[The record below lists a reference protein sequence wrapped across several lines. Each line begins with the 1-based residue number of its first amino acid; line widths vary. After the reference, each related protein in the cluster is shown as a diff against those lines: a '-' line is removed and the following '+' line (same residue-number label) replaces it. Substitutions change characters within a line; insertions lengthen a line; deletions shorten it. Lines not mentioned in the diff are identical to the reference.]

1 MVNLIASRPRIAV
14 SADRTGLVSH
24 AGGLLSLQ
32 TPRVTGVETSGGMIE
47 TERVLLTGDFG
58 PSFTQRSR
66 PLHDFTQK
74 IHDPGKVITD
84 LALTLALG
92 GDCLADIAML
102 RAQPEVFGPVA
113 SDPTV
118 PRLALHDTN
127 GKIKSIRHINLT
139 A

>member
-32 TPRVTGVETSGGMIE
+32 TPRVTGVET
-47 TERVLLTGDFG
+47 V
-58 PSFTQRSR
+58 PSAQLQRWR
-66 PLHDFTQK
+66 PARAV
-74 IHDPGKVITD
+74 HDPGKVITD